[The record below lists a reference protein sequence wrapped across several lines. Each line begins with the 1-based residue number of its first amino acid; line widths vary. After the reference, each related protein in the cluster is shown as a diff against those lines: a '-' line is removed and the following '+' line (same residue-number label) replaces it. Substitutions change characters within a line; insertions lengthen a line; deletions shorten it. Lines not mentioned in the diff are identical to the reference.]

1 MNIYNFKRSKEVV
14 SSGQISWNKGCS
26 DFSIPIRKEA

>member
-1 MNIYNFKRSKEVV
+1 MNIHDFKRSKEVV
-14 SSGQISWNKGCS
+14 SSGQFSWNKGCS

>member
-1 MNIYNFKRSKEVV
+1 MKNINFKRSKEVV

-26 DFSIPIRKEA
+26 VLSINIRKES